1 MMPLSKVK
9 PYSQS
14 AEIFSRS
21 IYLAAMAGFLGWS
34 TAFCIVYGFFQMIAV
49 AFDSETG
56 HSFAL
61 AAGVCAAGFGSAS
74 GFGIVAKAANL
85 LAKVSEATEPPPQE
99 LR

>member
-21 IYLAAMAGFLGWS
+21 IYLAAMAGFLGAS
-34 TAFCIVYGFFQMIAV
+34 SLFCIPFGFFWMLTVI
-49 AFDSETG
+49 FDIEAG
-56 HSFAL
+56 LRFAI
-61 AAGVCAAGFGSAS
+61 AAGVFAAGFGLAS
-74 GFGIVAKAANL
+74 GFGIVAKAANV
-85 LAKVSEATEPPPQE
+85 LAKVSEATKPPPQE